1 MFKTLMGLAMAVP
14 ALAIE
19 GVKDDL
25 AEMQCQAMTTDSGTV
40 FSVTGIEHPEHY
52 IVNVKDD
59 GVSGKS
65 LIFNYCTYVDSSSGV
80 YGIYRTLADPSKD
93 VVVANERVKALSA
106 KNMREDPNDDTSK
119 TKGIIFTQSSD
130 TKCATD
136 SSQTYSM
143 RTELTCEEDSAP
155 KVDKVRLD
163 GCDFVVEMRADEGCP
178 TVPIDVD

>member
-25 AEMQCQAMTTDSGTV
+25 AEVQCQAMTTDSGTI
-40 FSVTGIEHPEHY
+40 FSVTGIEGADDY
-52 IVNVKDD
+52 RVNVSDD
-59 GVSGKS
+59 HVSGKS
-65 LIFNYCTYVDSSSGV
+65 LIFNYCTYVEGSSGV

-93 VVVANERVKALSA
+93 VVVANQRVKALSA
-106 KNMREDPNDDTSK
+106 ENMREDPNDDTSK